1 MRETGATFAGFHGYP
16 RIWLADNPYLTEYA
30 ANKLG
35 YFYFLSGVGFEKS
48 EGGLPVLERGKENT
62 LSLYVENRGF
72 ARAYFP
78 YKLKIKLAKSGYE
91 HICEADS
98 GNTAWLAGRE
108 TKADIGFVPVG
119 DAGEYSLSL
128 GLFEDER
135 PVYFAMKEE
144 RQSAD
149 GFVHVGMVEVR

>member
-1 MRETGATFAGFHGYP
+1 M
-16 RIWLADNPYLTEYA
+16 
-30 ANKLG
+30 
-35 YFYFLSGVGFEKS
+35 
-48 EGGLPVLERGKENT
+48 LERGKENT

-78 YKLKIKLAKSGYE
+78 YKLKIKLTKSGCERIY
-91 HICEADS
+91 EADS

>member
-1 MRETGATFAGFHGYP
+1 M
-16 RIWLADNPYLTEYA
+16 
-30 ANKLG
+30 
-35 YFYFLSGVGFEKS
+35 
-48 EGGLPVLERGKENT
+48 LERGRENT

-78 YKLKIKLAKSGYE
+78 YKLKIKLTKSGYE
-91 HICEADS
+91 HIYEADS